1 VYRGGLTINFY
12 FSSNKPIEVLIQ
24 TRDRSGNPIQDHYL
38 SSYLGPAWQWF
49 TWQPTLGIPAQGSR
63 YDTIMSVRDSAS
75 EPWQT
80 VGTWGWAVGSQVR
93 FDRLTY
99 QGTAQPATVI
109 VTDTIADARDM
120 TSVVVE
126 VASRS
131 EPSPGQFILNQ
142 VPPRSAGVYTGAVPF
157 CFDCPVSDPALLVS
171 DGDTITVTYKL
182 AGEGDGRVQA
192 TAIWLAPPTPTPTP
206 TWTPSPTRTPSPT
219 PTATPIASPTPTR
232 TSTRTPTPTRTRTA
246 TPTGSATVTATPTAS
261 RTPTATQTGTPT
273 RTFTPGP
280 SPTPTETPRVTNTP
294 TGTSTAT
301 PTPIRGTVV
310 VTPAAGAVGYFRS
323 DDTVASGGNRLG
335 GTEIWAGYWVGTDF
349 HRLYYGAVQFDIPTA
364 IPPQARIEGAVVT
377 VKGKSASYLHADGT
391 WRLQFLAPAI
401 DSAWGPT
408 LTYTDVHTATVL
420 FTIPRELSSDQ
431 LGEDVINTFTFD
443 DLHLSAVEN
452 RVATTRKLSFRL
464 DGPTGG
470 ASNINIFRWYTGL
483 ATTGAPEPPRLTLYY
498 RIEPPT
504 PTPTR
509 TPTATPTWTATSTPT
524 RTPTATATGTNTPT
538 STPTA
543 THTPGPSPTPT
554 HTPTPTDTAT
564 ATATPTATPT
574 RTNTPTPT
582 PSLWL
587 YFDANV
593 YYTVDAVAW
602 IIVVDADRR
611 ADQVLVRSEADPVG
625 FSLALS
631 ETANPAIRVAMLRF
645 TLGNSDP
652 AAGRLRV
659 ADGNR
664 VRAWYGNQF
673 AEVTWRAQTPTPTPT
688 PTATQTPT
696 PTQTFTP
703 SPTPTPAQRI
713 LFDQSDNPLGPFYYG
728 TDAQAVITVI
738 DAGRAGHGPVSVEV
752 TGQSD
757 PFGIIVTL
765 REVAPFAGV
774 FDTAH
779 NLDAQGQPKN
789 LRFSKL
795 ASDPETVTIKVAN
808 GDWVRGAYFVDGAQ
822 RTATVYWFDL
832 PTTTPT
838 STATATPTATA
849 SATPSLTPSA
859 TPTSSATATPTPSAT
874 ATPTSS
880 TTATPTP
887 SATATPT
894 PSATATPTP
903 SATTTATPTWTPT
916 STPTYTPSPTPSAT
930 VTPTATASA
939 TPTATPTPSATVT
952 PTATAS
958 VTPTLSPSLTASA
971 TSTPT
976 ATATATPS
984 ATPSATGTP
993 TYTPTPTRT
1002 PTPVAILYLPI
1013 IRRDAVR
1020 HGGGMMR
1027 VVNIE

>member
-1 VYRGGLTINFY
+1 V
-12 FSSNKPIEVLIQ
+12 
-24 TRDRSGNPIQDHYL
+24 L
-38 SSYLGPAWQWF
+38 SS
-49 TWQPTLGIPAQGSR
+49 S
-63 YDTIMSVRDSAS
+63 
-75 EPWQT
+75 
-80 VGTWGWAVGSQVR
+80 
-93 FDRLTY
+93 
-99 QGTAQPATVI
+99 
-109 VTDTIADARDM
+109 
-120 TSVVVE
+120 
-126 VASRS
+126 
-131 EPSPGQFILNQ
+131 
-142 VPPRSAGVYTGAVPF
+142 
-157 CFDCPVSDPALLVS
+157 
-171 DGDTITVTYKL
+171 
-182 AGEGDGRVQA
+182 
-192 TAIWLAPPTPTPTP
+192 
-206 TWTPSPTRTPSPT
+206 
-219 PTATPIASPTPTR
+219 
-232 TSTRTPTPTRTRTA
+232 
-246 TPTGSATVTATPTAS
+246 
-261 RTPTATQTGTPT
+261 
-273 RTFTPGP
+273 
-280 SPTPTETPRVTNTP
+280 
-294 TGTSTAT
+294 
-301 PTPIRGTVV
+301 
-310 VTPAAGAVGYFRS
+310 
-323 DDTVASGGNRLG
+323 
-335 GTEIWAGYWVGTDF
+335 
-349 HRLYYGAVQFDIPTA
+349 
-364 IPPQARIEGAVVT
+364 
-377 VKGKSASYLHADGT
+377 
-391 WRLQFLAPAI
+391 
-401 DSAWGPT
+401 
-408 LTYTDVHTATVL
+408 
-420 FTIPRELSSDQ
+420 Q

-443 DLHLSAVEN
+443 NLQLSAVEN

-470 ASNINIFRWYTGL
+470 ASSINIFRWYTGL
-483 ATTGAPEPPRLTLYY
+483 ATAGTPEPPRLTLHY

-504 PTPTR
+504 PTPTN
-509 TPTATPTWTATSTPT
+509 TPTATPTP
-524 RTPTATATGTNTPT
+524 TGTNTPT
-538 STPTA
+538 PM
-543 THTPGPSPTPT
+543 
-554 HTPTPTDTAT
+554 
-564 ATATPTATPT
+564 
-574 RTNTPTPT
+574 

-602 IIVVDADRR
+602 IIVVNADRR

-645 TLGNSDP
+645 TPGSSDP

-664 VRAWYGNQF
+664 VRAWYSNQF
-673 AEVTWRAQTPTPTPT
+673 AEVIWRAQPPTHTP
-688 PTATQTPT
+688 TQTPT

-738 DAGRAGHGPVSVEV
+738 DSGQAGHGPVSVEV